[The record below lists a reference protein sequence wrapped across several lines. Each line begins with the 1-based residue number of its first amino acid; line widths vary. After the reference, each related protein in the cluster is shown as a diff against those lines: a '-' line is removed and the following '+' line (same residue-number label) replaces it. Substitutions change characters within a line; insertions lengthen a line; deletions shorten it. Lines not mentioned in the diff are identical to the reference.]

1 MATHDTP
8 QLPGTPGPKKRISGR
23 PKKRKAPNT
32 AILDDSSLA
41 HIPVAAF
48 SGVLRIGETEIDCF
62 VLDDTRRVLTGRG
75 IARAMKR
82 KGGGGSAMKRLIQSK
97 WLEPHIGPDLNTTL
111 DAPIMFTISEGVRP
125 AFGYD
130 ALILPEIC
138 NAILDAADN
147 MFELSPSQKLTATQA
162 KILSRA
168 FATVGIVSLVDEAT
182 GYQEIRDRD
191 ALHAILDKYIR
202 WHDLA
207 DWAKTFDDQFYEQ
220 LFRLRGWQYKPLV
233 VARPSFVGRLT
244 NDLIYARLAPGV
256 LTALRTIGER
266 DGKGR
271 LKRHHHRRLTD
282 DVGRPALRE
291 HLSAVIALMKISPNW
306 RQFINRMDRVFPRV
320 DKTLL
325 LAYDMDEEE
334 RDDE

>member
-1 MATHDTP
+1 MATPDTP
-8 QLPGTPGPKKRISGR
+8 HIAGTPGPKKGVLGR
-23 PKKRKAPNT
+23 PKKRKAPNGAT
-32 AILDDSSLA
+32 VGDSSLA
-41 HIPVAAF
+41 HIPAAAF
-48 SGVLRIGETEIDCF
+48 SGVLKIGETEIDCF
-62 VLDDTRRVLTGRG
+62 VLDDTRRVLSGRG

-82 KGGGGSAMKRLIQSK
+82 KGGGGSAMKRLIESK
-97 WLEPHIGPDLNTTL
+97 WLKPHMSADLNSTL
-111 DAPIMFTISEGVRP
+111 DTPIMFTISEGVQP

-138 NAILDAADN
+138 NAILDAADAL
-147 MFELSPSQKLTATQA
+147 ELSPSQQVTATQA

-182 GYQEIRDRD
+182 GYQEVRDRD

-207 DWAKTFDDQFYEQ
+207 EWAKTFDDQFYEQ
-220 LFRLRGWQYKPLV
+220 LFRLKGWQYTPLV
-233 VARPSFVGRLT
+233 VARPSYVGKLT
-244 NDLIYARLAPGV
+244 NDLVYARLAPGV
-256 LTALRTIGER
+256 LAALRTIGER
-266 DGKGR
+266 DEKGR

-291 HLSAVIALMKISPNW
+291 HLSAVVALMKVSPSW
-306 RQFINRMDRVFPRV
+306 RQFMNRMNRVFPRV
-320 DKTLL
+320 DQTLL

-334 RDDE
+334 EYNNE